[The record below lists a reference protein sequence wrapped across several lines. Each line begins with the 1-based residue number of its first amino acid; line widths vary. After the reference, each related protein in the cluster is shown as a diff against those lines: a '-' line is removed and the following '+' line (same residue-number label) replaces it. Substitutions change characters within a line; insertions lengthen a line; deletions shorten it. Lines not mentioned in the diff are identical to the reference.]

1 MSDGKYRE
9 KEGLS
14 IMGVIDFGV
23 TRVGDEKVR
32 RVAVRNPNPVA
43 IAIESVTSTVRA
55 ARVTRVEVSA
65 APLSAPIGASS
76 VSALQSEAATRRTAP
91 FRPDPPS
98 EGCLTERGKMAA
110 CVQSFARRG
119 GERGG
124 GADDA
129 SDETRSEGA
138 ANETVASKALDA
150 ATPLGD
156 GKAFKSASAVII
168 PPDHVATIDVLAAP
182 EEEEMAR
189 MGGMLSFALDN
200 GRTLVAPVV
209 LRALRGEVAVVAESR
224 GGPGMPERRSAAAAA
239 GGDAPE
245 KLGAVLATLEVPA
258 AFPGRSTRAPLTLRS
273 SFAEAV
279 TVFGS
284 ASSDPAVRLEPS
296 AEKLK
301 PGKRVVVGEVVFD
314 PADLDADR
322 AYTGLARNKRTGA
335 TAYKAGDKAR
345 ASSSGGAS
353 PRAERARGLLRGAA
367 ASSPEKSRGV
377 AKGGGFG
384 GFLTRLFSFFGPG
397 DGATAA
403 RWRAARRRAR
413 RAGAPRSPLADV
425 GAARA
430 RATRGR
436 AWWAARTR
444 TPPRAPP
451 WSPS

>member
-1 MSDGKYRE
+1 MPCAVSDGKYRE

-32 RVAVRNPNPVA
+32 RVAVRNPNPGGDRDR
-43 IAIESVTSTVRA
+43 VRDEHGSRRA
-55 ARVTRVEVSA
+55 VTRVEVSA

-110 CVQSFARRG
+110 CVQSFARRAAANA
-119 GERGG
+119 E
-124 GADDA
+124 AA
-129 SDETRSEGA
+129 PTTPPTRREAGA

-200 GRTLVAPVV
+200 GRTLAGPVV

-224 GGPGMPERRSAAAAA
+224 GGPGMPERRRRRRRRRR
-239 GGDAPE
+239 
-245 KLGAVLATLEVPA
+245 
-258 AFPGRSTRAPLTLRS
+258 RSPRS
-273 SFAEAV
+273 SA
-279 TVFGS
+279 
-284 ASSDPAVRLEPS
+284 PCWPPS
-296 AEKLK
+296 
-301 PGKRVVVGEVVFD
+301 R
-314 PADLDADR
+314 
-322 AYTGLARNKRTGA
+322 
-335 TAYKAGDKAR
+335 
-345 ASSSGGAS
+345 S
-353 PRAERARGLLRGAA
+353 PRR
-367 ASSPEKSRGV
+367 SR
-377 AKGGGFG
+377 
-384 GFLTRLFSFFGPG
+384 
-397 DGATAA
+397 
-403 RWRAARRRAR
+403 
-413 RAGAPRSPLADV
+413 

-430 RATRGR
+430 
-436 AWWAARTR
+436 
-444 TPPRAPP
+444 PR
-451 WSPS
+451 

>member
-1 MSDGKYRE
+1 M
-9 KEGLS
+9 
-14 IMGVIDFGV
+14 
-23 TRVGDEKVR
+23 
-32 RVAVRNPNPVA
+32 
-43 IAIESVTSTVRA
+43 
-55 ARVTRVEVSA
+55 
-65 APLSAPIGASS
+65 
-76 VSALQSEAATRRTAP
+76 
-91 FRPDPPS
+91 
-98 EGCLTERGKMAA
+98 
-110 CVQSFARRG
+110 
-119 GERGG
+119 
-124 GADDA
+124 
-129 SDETRSEGA
+129 
-138 ANETVASKALDA
+138 
-150 ATPLGD
+150 
-156 GKAFKSASAVII
+156 II

-345 ASSSGGAS
+345 ASSSAARA
-353 PRAERARGLLRGAA
+353 RAERARAPPRRRRVFARSREGSRRAEALE
-367 ASSPEKSRGV
+367 ASSGVFSR
-377 AKGGGFG
+377 
-384 GFLTRLFSFFGPG
+384 FSGR
-397 DGATAA
+397 ATAA
-403 RWRAARRRAR
+403 RWRVRRGGARRTARPRSLRRTSREITRAR
-413 RAGAPRSPLADV
+413 DAWARVVGGENPHAASSATVESILTVRTDAVDEVRVRVRTKLIRPKMLLFSGDDDDEFARLDVEAFVDDDEADDADDAGRREGDERRKGDDSGKSAPELPN
-425 GAARA
+425 AASED
-430 RATRGR
+430 GDGDEFFESL
-436 AWWAARTR
+436 
-444 TPPRAPP
+444 PGVFFPNEGF
-451 WSPS
+451 